1 MMNENEKKEEK
12 QEEKRELHL
21 QDGTKVPGATTI
33 TGQLGSPFL
42 TKWANDLGKQNIDVT
57 EYTTNRARQGE
68 LIHTIIQSH
77 LLKTEVDLSKYSEN
91 EIILAEKAFWRY
103 VDWEEEH
110 IIENVEVEK
119 ELVSELYK
127 YGGFLDI
134 YCKVDDKYTVIDI
147 KTSKDIGLD
156 QKLQVS
162 SYVQLL
168 RENNLPVEQY
178 MILNTGKQIDS
189 ELQIYYLSESEVV
202 KYCKVFNKLVELYHI
217 RKEIGWK

>member
-1 MMNENEKKEEK
+1 MEGNEKKEEK

-33 TGQLGSPFL
+33 TGQLGNPFL
-42 TKWANDLGKQNIDVT
+42 TKWANKLGKQNIDVE
-57 EYTTNRARQGE
+57 EYTKNRARQGE
-68 LIHTIIQSH
+68 LIHMIIQSH
-77 LLKTEVDLSKYSEN
+77 LMKCDIDLSNYKDN
-91 EIILAEKAFWRY
+91 EIILAEQAFDRY
-103 VDWEEEH
+103 LVWEKEH
-110 IIENVEVEK
+110 LIENVEVEK
-119 ELVSELYK
+119 ELVSEIYK

-134 YCKVDDKYTVIDI
+134 YCKLDGKYTVIDI

-178 MILNTGKQIDS
+178 MILNTGKQVDS
-189 ELQIYYLSESEVV
+189 DLQIYFLNENEVI
-202 KYCKVFNKLVELYHI
+202 KYCKLFNKLVELYHI
-217 RKEIGWK
+217 RREMGWK

>member
-1 MMNENEKKEEK
+1 MDNEEKKEDTN
-12 QEEKRELHL
+12 EEKRELTL
-21 QDGTKVPGATTI
+21 KDGTKVPGATTI
-33 TGQLGSPFL
+33 TGQLSAPFL
-42 TKWANDLGKQNIDVT
+42 VKWANNLGKQSIDVS
-57 EYTTNRARQGE
+57 EYTKNRARQGE
-68 LIHTIIQSH
+68 LIHMIIQSH

-110 IIENVEVEK
+110 IIEDVEVEK

-134 YCKVDDKYTVIDI
+134 YCKVDGKYTVIDI
-147 KTSKDIGLD
+147 KTSKDID
-156 QKLQVS
+156 FSQKMQVS

-189 ELQIYYLSESEVV
+189 DLQIYFLNEGEVV
-202 KYCKVFNKLVELYHI
+202 KYCKVFNQLVELYHI